1 MNHLQT
7 ITSNVSLS
15 EKNNHSIIH
24 RKKPIWTLKLFGKY
38 KILKDR
44 YLRSIQFQ
52 CANFFILHFKITI
65 AVMKTFFENIKSKPL
80 FTSSSFSLL
89 LFQIFHYGLFS
100 LRILL
105 PRPLLCSFSVVFELV
120 ALTSKLDNFHVH
132 PWEIWWK
139 RFWFFH
145 SFPLCQDQH
154 TLRKKKYRINLGFRL
169 WWYVIEVILRW

>member
-1 MNHLQT
+1 
-7 ITSNVSLS
+7 
-15 EKNNHSIIH
+15 
-24 RKKPIWTLKLFGKY
+24 
-38 KILKDR
+38 
-44 YLRSIQFQ
+44 
-52 CANFFILHFKITI
+52 
-65 AVMKTFFENIKSKPL
+65 MKTLFENIKSKPL

-120 ALTSKLDNFHVH
+120 AWTSKLDNFHVH

-154 TLRKKKYRINLGFRL
+154 TVRKKMYIIDLGFRL
-169 WWYVIEVILRW
+169 VQIMKVILSWKCRFVVCLFWSLRGSGSFAYIIFWSIGLKTTS